1 MKLPG
6 RNAEQIALRLPEG
19 LRDRIK
25 EHAAQNHRSMNSEII
40 THLER
45 IFGPEQQK
53 GEATA

>member
-1 MKLPG
+1 MGLPG

-19 LRDRIK
+19 LRERIK

-40 THLER
+40 SHLER
-45 IFGPEQQK
+45 IFSQEKQK